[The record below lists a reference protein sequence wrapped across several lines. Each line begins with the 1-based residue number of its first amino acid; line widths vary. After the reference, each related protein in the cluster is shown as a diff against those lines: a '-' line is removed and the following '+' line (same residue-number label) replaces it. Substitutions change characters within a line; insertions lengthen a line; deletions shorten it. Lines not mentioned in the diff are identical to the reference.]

1 MMVSEAQ
8 KAAKRRWDAAHMVKL
23 GVNVRAELAD
33 ALRAVTAAHGDTVSG
48 VLRAAVLEYM
58 AAHGEPWEP
67 ASGPDEEPGEEK

>member
-23 GVNVRAELAD
+23 GVNVRSELAD
-33 ALRAVTAAHGDTVSG
+33 ALRACTAAHGDTVSG

-58 AAHGEPWEP
+58 EAHGEPWEP
-67 ASGPDEEPGEEK
+67 GRGPDEEPDEEK